1 MLKQIGMSAGAMKGN
16 GTSRDFKAFLH
27 GRRDGEVAIVNV
39 SPKVKAGK
47 REVIDKKFSDSEQFK
62 ATEEAEIKE

>member
-1 MLKQIGMSAGAMKGN
+1 MLKQIGMSAGVMKGY

-27 GRRDGEVAIVNV
+27 GRRDGEVAVVNL
-39 SPKVKAGK
+39 SPKV
-47 REVIDKKFSDSEQFK
+47 K